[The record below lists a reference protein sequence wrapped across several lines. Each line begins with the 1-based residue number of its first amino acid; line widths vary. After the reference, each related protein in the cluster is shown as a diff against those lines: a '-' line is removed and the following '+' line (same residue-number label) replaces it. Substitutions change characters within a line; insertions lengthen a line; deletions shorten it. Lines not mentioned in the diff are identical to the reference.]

1 MKETE
6 KMKRIKEEM
15 ARLNRRVERLN
26 EEIGVMSEIIVRTE
40 LQLIEQ
46 SINNLKQEIG

>member
-6 KMKRIKEEM
+6 KMKRIREEM
-15 ARLNRRVERLN
+15 ALLNRRVERLN

-46 SINNLKQEIG
+46 SIKNLKQEIG